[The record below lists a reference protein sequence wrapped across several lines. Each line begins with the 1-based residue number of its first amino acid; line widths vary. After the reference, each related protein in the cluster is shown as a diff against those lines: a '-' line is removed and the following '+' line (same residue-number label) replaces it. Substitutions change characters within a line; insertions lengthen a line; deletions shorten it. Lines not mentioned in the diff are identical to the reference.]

1 MTTAPPASPDPQ
13 DPQLRALATQI
24 EQAGLEAPVRL
35 ALDILHPV
43 DVLSSHCALM
53 LHPFLRGTRWA
64 APCAA
69 LSERQAW
76 ATLRQLLEPP
86 AHTEE

>member
-1 MTTAPPASPDPQ
+1 MAAETDN
-13 DPQLRALATQI
+13 PQLRALAAQI

-43 DVLSSHCALM
+43 DVLSSHCALL
-53 LHPFLRGTRWA
+53 LHPFLRGTRWD

-76 ATLRQLLEPP
+76 ATLRQILEPP
-86 AHTEE
+86 AHPE